1 MTAAHGDS
9 LVHRA
14 LVYGNDTEYLATAIP
29 FLRAALAAGDV
40 MLAVVPQ
47 RRIDTLREEL
57 GADSAKVQFVDAT
70 TWYEHPIRT
79 IAAYDE
85 FVRGHASR
93 RLSALTEPFCRDRTA
108 LEIVEW
114 MRYEAVVNAVFG
126 GSGARALCA
135 YDRNAVPPAVI
146 ASARRT
152 HTEMVEG
159 GATRPSR
166 DYTDPGRVSA
176 SCDRTPLPRP
186 PCFESMPIE
195 STDLLSVRTFVA
207 EQATRHGLPNGA
219 LSGLLVAVT
228 EVATNAVRH
237 GTPPIAVRVWAD
249 DGDLVCE
256 VADCGFW
263 HPAELLGFLPPES
276 ASAGGFGLWGVRMLT
291 DLVQVRTNWDGTVVR
306 LRSRL

>member
-1 MTAAHGDS
+1 MTAARRDS

-14 LVYGNDTEYLATAIP
+14 LVYGSDTEFLTTAVR
-29 FLRAALAAGDV
+29 FLRAGLAAEDV
-40 MLAVVPQ
+40 LLAIVPQ

-57 GADSAKVQFVDAT
+57 GADSADVQFIEAT

-85 FVRGHASR
+85 FLRSLAPR
-93 RLSALTEPFCRDRTA
+93 RVSALTEPFCRDRTP

-114 MRYEAVVNAVFG
+114 TRYEAVVNAVFG
-126 GSGARALCA
+126 GSGASALCA
-135 YDRNAVPPAVI
+135 YDRNAVPPDVI
-146 ASARRT
+146 TDLRRT
-152 HTEMVEG
+152 HTEMIEAG
-159 GATRPSR
+159 TTRPSR
-166 DYTDPGRVSA
+166 DYIDPGRVSA
-176 SCDRTPLPRP
+176 ACDRTPLPTP
-186 PCFESMPIE
+186 PRFESMPIE
-195 STDLLSVRTFVA
+195 SADLHDVRTFVA
-207 EQATRHGLPNGA
+207 EQATRHGMSNGA

-237 GTPPIAVRVWAD
+237 GTPPMAVRVWAD

-263 HPAELLGFLPPES
+263 HPAELVGFLPPES

-291 DLVQVRTNWDGTVVR
+291 DLVQVRTNWDGTVDR